1 MTRRVMSRAGEVDK
15 EDRAIDV
22 VDAVDAADAA
32 GLTDAGAGSAPSA
45 GDFATDAERP
55 SRSERMHAE
64 TSVRGRKTTFAD
76 ILKFAGLIAFFGIMI
91 LLCALIWPYV
101 HEIFEPGGLDRVIDD
116 VRQAGP
122 VGFLVLLAIQFLQIV
137 VAFIPGEV
145 VQVAA
150 GMIYGPW
157 VGALIVLTGC
167 VVSSAFVFML
177 VHKLGAP
184 FVQAMVSDKHMR
196 KFRAFESSGK
206 LNIIV
211 FVLFL
216 IPGMPKDVFTY
227 LVPLTHMPLRTFLL
241 LSNFARIPG
250 ILVST
255 YAASGLVEGDV
266 VQSLIIFLVAGG
278 IAVVCILFYDKIM
291 KAIERAT
298 GKNNLELRDYE
309 SDGEKPWRR

>member
-1 MTRRVMSRAGEVDK
+1 MTRHVMNREEELNETDK
-15 EDRAIDV
+15 DLQEQ
-22 VDAVDAADAA
+22 
-32 GLTDAGAGSAPSA
+32 LTD
-45 GDFATDAERP
+45 EKP
-55 SRSERMHAE
+55 SRRERMHAE
-64 TSVRGRKTTFAD
+64 ASVHGHKMTFAD
-76 ILKFAGLIAFFGIMI
+76 IFKFAGLIAFFVVVI

-101 HEIFEPGGLDRVIDD
+101 HEIFEPGGLDRVIND

-122 VGFLVLLAIQFLQIV
+122 VGFLILLAIQFLQVV

-157 VGALIVLTGC
+157 VGALIVLVGC
-167 VVSSAFVFML
+167 VVSSAFVFLL

-184 FVQAMVSDKHMR
+184 FVQAMVSEKHMA
-196 KFRAFESSGK
+196 KFRTFENSGK

-241 LSNFARIPG
+241 LSNIARIPG

-255 YAASGLVEGDV
+255 YAASGLVDGDI
-266 VQSLIIFLVAGG
+266 VQSLIIFLVAGA

-291 KAIERAT
+291 KAIERVT
-298 GKNNLELRDYE
+298 GKSNLELRDYE
-309 SDGEKPWRR
+309 KDED

>member
-1 MTRRVMSRAGEVDK
+1 MTRRVMSRDEELNEIDK
-15 EDRAIDV
+15 GLQEQL
-22 VDAVDAADAA
+22 AD
-32 GLTDAGAGSAPSA
+32 
-45 GDFATDAERP
+45 EKP
-55 SRSERMHAE
+55 SRRERMHAE
-64 TSVRGRKTTFAD
+64 ASVHGHKMTFAD
-76 ILKFAGLIAFFGIMI
+76 IFKFAGLIAFFVVMI
-91 LLCALIWPYV
+91 LLCALIWPYI
-101 HEIFEPGGLDRVIDD
+101 HEIFEPGGLDRVIND

-122 VGFLVLLAIQFLQIV
+122 VGFLILLAIQFLQVV

-157 VGALIVLTGC
+157 IGALIVLVGC
-167 VVSSAFVFML
+167 VVSSAFVFLL

-184 FVQAMVSDKHMR
+184 FVQAMVSEKHMA
-196 KFRAFESSGK
+196 KFRTFENSGK

-241 LSNFARIPG
+241 LSNIARIPG

-255 YAASGLVEGDV
+255 YAASGLVEGDI
-266 VQSLIIFLVAGG
+266 VQSLIIFLVAGA
-278 IAVVCILFYDKIM
+278 IAVACILFYDKIM

-298 GKNNLELRDYE
+298 GKSNLELRDYE
-309 SDGEKPWRR
+309 KDED

>member
-1 MTRRVMSRAGEVDK
+1 MTRRVMSRDEELNEIDK
-15 EDRAIDV
+15 GLQEQL
-22 VDAVDAADAA
+22 AD
-32 GLTDAGAGSAPSA
+32 
-45 GDFATDAERP
+45 EKP
-55 SRSERMHAE
+55 SRRERMHAE
-64 TSVRGRKTTFAD
+64 ASVHGHKMTFAD
-76 ILKFAGLIAFFGIMI
+76 IFKFAGLIAFFVVMI

-101 HEIFEPGGLDRVIDD
+101 HEIFEPGGLDRVIND

-122 VGFLVLLAIQFLQIV
+122 VGFLILLAIQFLQVV

-157 VGALIVLTGC
+157 VGALIVLVGC
-167 VVSSAFVFML
+167 VVSSAFVFLL

-184 FVQAMVSDKHMR
+184 FVQAMVSEKHMA
-196 KFRAFESSGK
+196 KFRTFENSGK

-241 LSNFARIPG
+241 LSNIARIPG

-255 YAASGLVEGDV
+255 YAASGLVEGDI
-266 VQSLIIFLVAGG
+266 VQSLIIFLVAGA

-298 GKNNLELRDYE
+298 GKSNLELRDYE
-309 SDGEKPWRR
+309 KDED

>member
-1 MTRRVMSRAGEVDK
+1 MTRHVMSREEELNESDK
-15 EDRAIDV
+15 DLQEQ
-22 VDAVDAADAA
+22 
-32 GLTDAGAGSAPSA
+32 LTD
-45 GDFATDAERP
+45 EKP
-55 SRSERMHAE
+55 SRRERMHAE
-64 TSVRGRKTTFAD
+64 ASVHGHKMTFAD
-76 ILKFAGLIAFFGIMI
+76 IFKFAGLIAFFVVMI

-101 HEIFEPGGLDRVIDD
+101 HEIFEPGGLDRVIND

-122 VGFLVLLAIQFLQIV
+122 VGFLILLAIQFLQVV

-157 VGALIVLTGC
+157 VGALIVLVGC
-167 VVSSAFVFML
+167 VVSSAFVFLL

-184 FVQAMVSDKHMR
+184 FVQAMVSEKHMA
-196 KFRAFESSGK
+196 KFRTFENSGK

-241 LSNFARIPG
+241 LSNIARIPG

-255 YAASGLVEGDV
+255 YAASGLVEGDI
-266 VQSLIIFLVAGG
+266 VQSFIIFLVAGA

-298 GKNNLELRDYE
+298 GKSNLELRDYE
-309 SDGEKPWRR
+309 KDED

>member
-1 MTRRVMSRAGEVDK
+1 MTRHVMNREEELNETDK
-15 EDRAIDV
+15 DLQEQ
-22 VDAVDAADAA
+22 
-32 GLTDAGAGSAPSA
+32 LTD
-45 GDFATDAERP
+45 EKP
-55 SRSERMHAE
+55 SRRERMHAE
-64 TSVRGRKTTFAD
+64 ASVHGHKMTFAD
-76 ILKFAGLIAFFGIMI
+76 IFKFAGLIAFFVVMI

-101 HEIFEPGGLDRVIDD
+101 HEIFEPGGLDRVIND

-122 VGFLVLLAIQFLQIV
+122 VGFLILLAIQFLQVV

-157 VGALIVLTGC
+157 VGALIVLVGC
-167 VVSSAFVFML
+167 VVSSAFVFLL

-184 FVQAMVSDKHMR
+184 FVQAMVSEKHMA
-196 KFRAFESSGK
+196 KFRTFENSGK

-241 LSNFARIPG
+241 LSNIARIPG

-255 YAASGLVEGDV
+255 YAASGLVEGDI
-266 VQSLIIFLVAGG
+266 VQSLIIFLVAGA

-298 GKNNLELRDYE
+298 GKSNLELRDYE
-309 SDGEKPWRR
+309 KDED

>member
-1 MTRRVMSRAGEVDK
+1 MTRHVMSRKEELNETDK
-15 EDRAIDV
+15 DLQEQ
-22 VDAVDAADAA
+22 
-32 GLTDAGAGSAPSA
+32 LTD
-45 GDFATDAERP
+45 EKP
-55 SRSERMHAE
+55 SRRERMHAE
-64 TSVRGRKTTFAD
+64 ASVHGHKMTFAD
-76 ILKFAGLIAFFGIMI
+76 IFKFAGLIAFFVVMI

-101 HEIFEPGGLDRVIDD
+101 HEIFEPGGLDRVIND

-122 VGFLVLLAIQFLQIV
+122 VGFLILLAIQFLQVV

-157 VGALIVLTGC
+157 VGALIVLVGC
-167 VVSSAFVFML
+167 VVSSAFVFLL

-184 FVQAMVSDKHMR
+184 FVQAMVSEKHMA
-196 KFRAFESSGK
+196 KFRTFENSGK

-241 LSNFARIPG
+241 LSNIARIPG

-255 YAASGLVEGDV
+255 YAASGLVEGDI
-266 VQSLIIFLVAGG
+266 VQSLIIFLVAGA

-298 GKNNLELRDYE
+298 GKSNLELRDYE
-309 SDGEKPWRR
+309 KDED

>member
-1 MTRRVMSRAGEVDK
+1 MTRRVMSRDEELNEIDK
-15 EDRAIDV
+15 GLQEQL
-22 VDAVDAADAA
+22 AD
-32 GLTDAGAGSAPSA
+32 
-45 GDFATDAERP
+45 EKP
-55 SRSERMHAE
+55 SRRERMHAE
-64 TSVRGRKTTFAD
+64 ASVHGHKMTFAD
-76 ILKFAGLIAFFGIMI
+76 IFKFAGLIAFFVVMI
-91 LLCALIWPYV
+91 LLCALIWPYI
-101 HEIFEPGGLDRVIDD
+101 HEIFEPGGLDRVIND

-122 VGFLVLLAIQFLQIV
+122 VGFLILLAIQFLQV
-137 VAFIPGEV
+137 VAAFIPGEV

-157 VGALIVLTGC
+157 IGALIVLVGC
-167 VVSSAFVFML
+167 VVSSAFVFLL

-184 FVQAMVSDKHMR
+184 FVQAMVSEKHMA
-196 KFRAFESSGK
+196 KFRTFENSGK

-241 LSNFARIPG
+241 LSNIARIPG

-255 YAASGLVEGDV
+255 YAASGLVEGDI
-266 VQSLIIFLVAGG
+266 VQSLIIFLVTGAT
-278 IAVVCILFYDKIM
+278 AVACILFYDKIM

-298 GKNNLELRDYE
+298 GKSNLELRDYE
-309 SDGEKPWRR
+309 KDED

>member
-1 MTRRVMSRAGEVDK
+1 MTRHVMSREEELNESDK
-15 EDRAIDV
+15 DLQEQ
-22 VDAVDAADAA
+22 
-32 GLTDAGAGSAPSA
+32 LTD
-45 GDFATDAERP
+45 EKP
-55 SRSERMHAE
+55 SRRERMHAE
-64 TSVRGRKTTFAD
+64 ASVHGHKMTFAD
-76 ILKFAGLIAFFGIMI
+76 IFKFAGLIAFFVVMI

-101 HEIFEPGGLDRVIDD
+101 HEIFEPGGLDRVIND

-122 VGFLVLLAIQFLQIV
+122 VGFLILLAIQFLQVV

-157 VGALIVLTGC
+157 VGALIVLVGC
-167 VVSSAFVFML
+167 VVSSAFVFLL

-184 FVQAMVSDKHMR
+184 FVQAMVSEKHMA
-196 KFRAFESSGK
+196 KFRTFENSGK

-241 LSNFARIPG
+241 LSNIARIPG

-255 YAASGLVEGDV
+255 YAASGLVEGDI
-266 VQSLIIFLVAGG
+266 VQSLIIFLVAGA

-298 GKNNLELRDYE
+298 GKSNLELRDYE
-309 SDGEKPWRR
+309 KDED

>member
-1 MTRRVMSRAGEVDK
+1 MTRHVMSREEELNETDK
-15 EDRAIDV
+15 DLQEQ
-22 VDAVDAADAA
+22 
-32 GLTDAGAGSAPSA
+32 LTD
-45 GDFATDAERP
+45 EKP
-55 SRSERMHAE
+55 SRRERMHAE
-64 TSVRGRKTTFAD
+64 ASVHGHKMTFAD
-76 ILKFAGLIAFFGIMI
+76 IFKFAGLIAFFVVMI

-101 HEIFEPGGLDRVIDD
+101 HEIFEPGGLDRVIND

-122 VGFLVLLAIQFLQIV
+122 VGFLILLAIQFLQVV

-157 VGALIVLTGC
+157 VGTLIVLVGC
-167 VVSSAFVFML
+167 VVSSAFVFLL

-184 FVQAMVSDKHMR
+184 FVQAMVSEKHMA
-196 KFRAFESSGK
+196 KFRTFENSGK

-241 LSNFARIPG
+241 LSNIARIPG

-255 YAASGLVEGDV
+255 YAASGLVEGDI
-266 VQSLIIFLVAGG
+266 VQSLIIFLVAGA

-298 GKNNLELRDYE
+298 GKSNLELRDYE
-309 SDGEKPWRR
+309 KDED

>member
-1 MTRRVMSRAGEVDK
+1 MTRHVMNREEELNETDK
-15 EDRAIDV
+15 DLQEQ
-22 VDAVDAADAA
+22 
-32 GLTDAGAGSAPSA
+32 LTD
-45 GDFATDAERP
+45 EKP
-55 SRSERMHAE
+55 SRRERMHAE
-64 TSVRGRKTTFAD
+64 ASVHGHKMTFAD
-76 ILKFAGLIAFFGIMI
+76 IFKFAGLIAFFVVVI

-101 HEIFEPGGLDRVIDD
+101 HEIFEPGGLDRVIND

-122 VGFLVLLAIQFLQIV
+122 VGFLILLAIQFLQVV

-157 VGALIVLTGC
+157 IGALIVLVGC
-167 VVSSAFVFML
+167 VVSSAFVFLL

-184 FVQAMVSDKHMR
+184 FVQAMVSEKHMA
-196 KFRAFESSGK
+196 KFRTFENSGK

-241 LSNFARIPG
+241 LSNIARIPG

-255 YAASGLVEGDV
+255 YAASGLVDGDI
-266 VQSLIIFLVAGG
+266 VQSLIIFLVAGA

-298 GKNNLELRDYE
+298 GKSNLELRDYE
-309 SDGEKPWRR
+309 KDED

>member
-1 MTRRVMSRAGEVDK
+1 MTRRVMSRDEELNEIDK
-15 EDRAIDV
+15 GLQEQL
-22 VDAVDAADAA
+22 AD
-32 GLTDAGAGSAPSA
+32 
-45 GDFATDAERP
+45 EKP
-55 SRSERMHAE
+55 SRRERMHAE
-64 TSVRGRKTTFAD
+64 ASVHGHKMTFAD
-76 ILKFAGLIAFFGIMI
+76 IFKFAGLIAFFVVMI
-91 LLCALIWPYV
+91 LLCALIWPYI
-101 HEIFEPGGLDRVIDD
+101 HEIFEPGGLDRVIND

-122 VGFLVLLAIQFLQIV
+122 VGFLILLAIQFLQVV

-157 VGALIVLTGC
+157 IGALIVLVGC
-167 VVSSAFVFML
+167 VVSSAFVFLL

-184 FVQAMVSDKHMR
+184 FVQAMVSEKHMA
-196 KFRAFESSGK
+196 KFRTFENSGK

-241 LSNFARIPG
+241 LSNIARIPG

-255 YAASGLVEGDV
+255 YAASGLVEGDI
-266 VQSLIIFLVAGG
+266 VQSLIIFLVAGA
-278 IAVVCILFYDKIM
+278 IAVACILFYDKIM
-291 KAIERAT
+291 KAIERAM
-298 GKNNLELRDYE
+298 GKSNLELRDYE
-309 SDGEKPWRR
+309 KDED

>member
-1 MTRRVMSRAGEVDK
+1 MTRHVMSRDEELNETDK
-15 EDRAIDV
+15 DLQEQ
-22 VDAVDAADAA
+22 
-32 GLTDAGAGSAPSA
+32 LTD
-45 GDFATDAERP
+45 EKP
-55 SRSERMHAE
+55 SRRERMHAE
-64 TSVRGRKTTFAD
+64 ASVHGHKMTFAD
-76 ILKFAGLIAFFGIMI
+76 IFKFAGLIAFFVVMI

-101 HEIFEPGGLDRVIDD
+101 HEIFEPGGLDRVIND

-122 VGFLVLLAIQFLQIV
+122 VGFLILLAIQFLQVV

-157 VGALIVLTGC
+157 VGALIVLVGC
-167 VVSSAFVFML
+167 VVSSAFVFLL

-184 FVQAMVSDKHMR
+184 FVQAMVSEKHMA
-196 KFRAFESSGK
+196 KFRTFENSGK

-241 LSNFARIPG
+241 LSNIARIPG

-255 YAASGLVEGDV
+255 YAASGLVEGDI
-266 VQSLIIFLVAGG
+266 VQSLIIFLVAGA

-298 GKNNLELRDYE
+298 GKSNLELRDYE
-309 SDGEKPWRR
+309 KDED